1 MHQSTDKK
9 NKIILYLIFLFVLS
23 TTTVKFK
30 ENQNDLFSTIN
41 QININGLP
49 NNEKLKILNEL
60 NDLLYQNIL
69 IIRKDEVKKIINKYN
84 IIEEYSVKII
94 YPSTI
99 NINIKP
105 TKLIAK
111 ISNVDQ
117 LFVGAN
123 GKIIKDKKNNEILP
137 YIFGKFDSENFLL
150 FKDNIEKSMFT
161 FAEFKTLYI
170 FPSNR
175 WDILTN
181 NSILIKLPQ
190 DNFSKSLNLA
200 YKILRSDDFIDK
212 NFIDLRMK
220 NHLIIK

>member
-94 YPSTI
+94 I
-99 NINIKP
+99 HQ
-105 TKLIAK
+105 LIIEL
-111 ISNVDQ
+111 ISKAF
-117 LFVGAN
+117 L
-123 GKIIKDKKNNEILP
+123 IL
-137 YIFGKFDSENFLL
+137 K
-150 FKDNIEKSMFT
+150 
-161 FAEFKTLYI
+161 
-170 FPSNR
+170 
-175 WDILTN
+175 
-181 NSILIKLPQ
+181 ILILEM
-190 DNFSKSLNLA
+190 N
-200 YKILRSDDFIDK
+200 
-212 NFIDLRMK
+212 
-220 NHLIIK
+220 